1 MRNSSKALAMG
12 AVMAAMI
19 WSLAYAS
26 PAAGQ
31 EAKTVSGVVKAVA
44 VANQSLQ
51 ITEDVTN
58 QEFTFKVEETTAITK
73 GDQTITLAEIKPG
86 DKVEVTLDQG
96 KMTSIKV
103 K

>member
-1 MRNSSKALAMG
+1 MRNSSKALAIG
-12 AVMAAMI
+12 ALMAMVA
-19 WSLAYAS
+19 WSLAFAA
-26 PAAGQ
+26 PAGQ
-31 EAKTVSGVVKAVA
+31 EAKTVAGVVKAVD

-73 GDQTITLAEIKPG
+73 GDQTITLADIKPG

-96 KMTSIKV
+96 KMTALKV